1 MKTIL
6 LLCLSILF
14 LPLTLAAEGLTV
26 TGGTQNTDYS
36 YKDNVYTVLTGTAL
50 TFSGT
55 TTTDR
60 IVIAEEVTAD
70 ITLNNADIQFTSF
83 DYYGDGN
90 AAFHIN
96 KNASATIT
104 LTNTNVLES
113 NGMSSG
119 LEVPKGASVIIKGDG
134 KLTATGGQSLKNS
147 GAGIGTKRSLE
158 AGSITINSF
167 SFLEAVITKFFS
179 SKML

>member
-26 TGGTQNTDYS
+26 IGGTQNTDYS

-60 IVIAEEVTAD
+60 IVIAEGVTAD

-83 DYYGDGN
+83 DQWGDGN

-104 LTNTNVLES
+104 LTNTNVL
-113 NGMSSG
+113 
-119 LEVPKGASVIIKGDG
+119 
-134 KLTATGGQSLKNS
+134 
-147 GAGIGTKRSLE
+147 
-158 AGSITINSF
+158 
-167 SFLEAVITKFFS
+167 
-179 SKML
+179 